1 LAHYLVQNGA
11 KMIGVAEHDGSIY
24 NENGID
30 PDDLHDFKKHSH
42 NKGIYGYPKIT
53 KNYMDESAIYHECD
67 ILIPAAME
75 KSINKKNAD
84 KLNCRILAEGANG
97 PTTPIAEE
105 ILAKKKVL
113 IVPDVLTN
121 SGGVTCSYFEWLK
134 NLKHVRP
141 DRMMRKVKIISLKI
155 KI

>member
-1 LAHYLVQNGA
+1 MMKATQKQILLEKDAL
-11 KMIGVAEHDGSIY
+11 
-24 NENGID
+24 
-30 PDDLHDFKKHSH
+30 
-42 NKGIYGYPKIT
+42 T
-53 KNYMDESAIYHECD
+53 KVKEE
-67 ILIPAAME
+67 LEAA
-75 KSINKKNAD
+75 NKKNAD

>member
-1 LAHYLVQNGA
+1 
-11 KMIGVAEHDGSIY
+11 MIGVAEHDGSIY

-105 ILAKKKVL
+105 ILAKKKA
-113 IVPDVLTN
+113 
-121 SGGVTCSYFEWLK
+121 YEKKFFF
-134 NLKHVRP
+134 
-141 DRMMRKVKIISLKI
+141 RKLPIISKR
-155 KI
+155 KYF